1 MYCLENLK
9 YNRLYKKQFLL
20 PYVKENKL
28 KGSAILLLTPSYEF
42 SNLLMNSKFCVN
54 KNRIFQSYYVEKDI
68 MYTINNESRALE
80 IDHYQYDQ
88 NGVMLED
95 ASSVFR
101 ETTDVKNFSN
111 LEESEINDLY
121 CRLQDKVIFFNE
133 MYDDEYFTEADAANA
148 KYKRLLYNDRLRNNK
163 AMVSMYTQ
171 VKTDNPWIRKTF
183 LNYDR
188 YKQANL
194 FIDLYYYNQAYL
206 NNNKF
211 TIRKSVDMYYEFIRR
226 FIMDKRI
233 TKAGYQ
239 RITVFVPV
247 DGWAI
252 EDGSELF
259 DYRKNLNPISVIY
272 KRVRFAQNEL
282 KCFDGVDFVFIGNNG
297 YFKFAS
303 DQVNNQ
309 TYMKFAKFIT
319 KLKNNETIVE
329 EPEDQEENSS
339 DAIAAN
345 IISKIE
351 TNKGIVIHN
360 LTGNANPD
368 DTPKEADKAILVKKI
383 NDASKFAKTEDD
395 ALNKLEED
403 NDIKRILSNLEDN
416 SDNGLNYSA
425 SRGARITA
433 AQDSFMKK
441 QFNGKSVKEMINES
455 NKPKELPETSLPI
468 DTINNEWH
476 HIKTVNFEKEY
487 DLEADILK
495 CLNSLSDKNKN
506 FPVSILDVA
515 TEDTST
521 SEDSIITYTVKC
533 EGYDG
538 KRFTLKF
545 DIPKFRDHRF
555 MRLRGNEKIFS
566 IEMPLI
572 PISKTSDSRTQ
583 IATFYNKLFV
593 DRYNTS
599 TGKSNPY
606 SDRLIK
612 TLKKYKGPKIK
623 TIAGD
628 NSRVCQ
634 KYNLPIDYIDI
645 ASVYSKIIFNSEE
658 YGEITFYFNQD
669 EIRKI
674 PGVNAKNGLPIA
686 LSKDGKCLYYKPE
699 NNSTISQFI
708 ANAITDKEFRKI
720 YASQSELKRATYSR
734 CWVLNTYIPTIV
746 ILAHDIGLV
755 PAMDLAGVKYNISE
769 NKSIDIDQD
778 YIKLKDGYINFNNT
792 YDSMMLMNGLKDCN
806 TEDISIKDINKKATW
821 VEQLDNFGGRN
832 KSDGLDNF
840 KDLMYDPITIEISKD
855 YKLPTTYHE
864 ALIYASNLLVDN
876 KYVKHTDLASN
887 RYRTNEVI
895 AAQFYRVLSQSYK
908 EYAANNKRGKKFPMT
923 MKQSAVIDLVLAQNT
938 TSDLSVFQPLLE
950 IEAKNTISTKGVSG
964 LNSDRA
970 YTLEKRSYDKS
981 AQNIISMSTGFAGT
995 VGVNRY
1001 TTIDASVVGGRGYF
1015 KHSDIKDNDTVTGSM
1030 SMTESLSPF
1039 MLSSD
1044 DPFRQFMTAAQTAKH
1059 GTPINVSHPQL
1070 ITTGAQEALP
1080 YLTSDMFAFKAKKNG
1095 KVTEITNDYMLIQY
1109 SDGSKDYVD
1118 LSEQTKKNS
1127 DGGFYIDLQL
1137 TTNKKVGN
1145 SVKAGEVIAWDKKSF
1160 SNKIG
1165 DGKQLAYNMGYLAKV
1180 CIATNEDGFEDS
1192 GVCSEYLSKAMSS
1205 DIVVM
1210 KDVTLPASTNVLS
1223 IVKKGQLIREGEP
1236 LIIFQNAFD
1245 DEDANML
1252 LKNLSI
1258 EDNDIT
1264 TIGRS
1269 IVKSKVTGII
1279 SDIKIYRTCEL
1290 KDMSESLQKIV
1301 NNRENEVKRLKSIA
1315 AGSVS
1320 NGAVNFD
1327 SVGKADVSGKM
1338 KGAENSVRIEIYSR
1352 YSDAISPGDKLSCL
1366 NANKVV
1372 LMSVYPDKDAPYTD
1386 FRPNEEIDIC
1396 SSASSTDG
1404 RIITS
1409 IFKVGA
1415 MNKVL
1420 IELQRKC
1427 AEIYGKKPMTM
1438 HEIDEYFNKK

>member
-1 MYCLENLK
+1 MFCIENLK

-28 KGSAILLLTPSYEF
+28 KGSAILLLTPGYEY
-42 SNLLMNSKFCVN
+42 SNALMNTKFAVN
-54 KNRIFQSYYVEKDI
+54 KNKMFQSYYVEKDI

-80 IDHYQYDQ
+80 IDHYQYDN
-88 NGVMLED
+88 NGIMLED
-95 ASSVFR
+95 PSSIFR
-101 ETTDVKNFSN
+101 ETTDITDYSDLNDC
-111 LEESEINDLY
+111 EINELY
-121 CRLQDKVIFFNE
+121 CRLNDKVIFFNE
-133 MYDDEYFTEADAANA
+133 MYDETILNEADMANM

-163 AMVSMYTQ
+163 SMINMYTQ
-171 VKTDNPWIRKTF
+171 VKADNPWIKKTF
-183 LNYDR
+183 LSYDR
-188 YKQANL
+188 YRQANL

-211 TIRKSVDMYYEFIRR
+211 TMKKSVDMYYEFIRR
-226 FIMDKRI
+226 FIQDKRI
-233 TKAGYQ
+233 SKAGYK

-247 DGWAI
+247 NGWAC
-252 EDGSELF
+252 EEGTELF
-259 DYRKNLNPISVIY
+259 DYRRNLNPISVIY
-272 KRVRFAQNEL
+272 KRLRFAQSEL
-282 KCFDGVDFVFIGNNG
+282 KCFDGIDFLFIGDNG
-297 YFKFAS
+297 YFKFAT
-303 DQVNNQ
+303 DQINNQ
-309 TYMKFAKFIT
+309 TYMKFSTFIT
-319 KLKNNETIVE
+319 KLKNNETIIE
-329 EPEDQEENSS
+329 EPEDEEENSP

-345 IISKIE
+345 IVSKIE
-351 TNKGIVIHN
+351 ANKGIVIHN
-360 LTGNANPD
+360 LTGNAAPTD
-368 DTPKEADKAILVKKI
+368 SVKDTDKAILVKKI
-383 NDASKFAKTEDD
+383 NDASRFAKTEDD

-403 NDIKRILSNLEDN
+403 DDIKRILSNLEDE

-433 AQDSFMKK
+433 AQDSFMQK

-455 NKPKELPETSLPI
+455 NKPKELPETSIPI
-468 DTINNEWH
+468 ETINDEWH
-476 HIKTVNFEKEY
+476 HIKAVNFEKEY

-495 CLNSLSDKNKN
+495 CLNSLSDKNKA
-506 FPVSILDVA
+506 FPVSILDVS

-545 DIPKFRDHRF
+545 DLPKFRDNRF
-555 MRLRGNEKIFS
+555 MRLRGNEKVFS

-612 TLKKYKGPKIK
+612 TLKKYKGSKIK
-623 TIAGD
+623 TISGD

-645 ASVYSKIIFNSEE
+645 ASIFSKIIVDTEE
-658 YGEITFYFNQD
+658 YGEVTFYFNQD

-674 PGVNAKNGLPIA
+674 PGVNPKYGLPLA
-686 LSKDGKCLYYKPE
+686 LSKQGKCLYYKPE
-699 NNSTISQFI
+699 NSATISQFI
-708 ANAITDKEFRKI
+708 ANTITDKEFRKI
-720 YASQSELKRATYSR
+720 YAAQSELKRATYSR

-746 ILAHDIGLV
+746 VLAHDIGLV
-755 PAMDLAGVKYNISE
+755 PAMDLAGIKYNILD
-769 NKSIDIDQD
+769 NKTIDINQD
-778 YIKLKDGYINFNNT
+778 YIKLQDGYINYDNT
-792 YDSMMLMNGLKDCN
+792 YDSMMLMNGLKDCT
-806 TEDISIKDINKKATW
+806 TENISIQDINKKSTW
-821 VEQLDNFGGRN
+821 IDQLDNFGGRG

-876 KYVKHTDLASN
+876 KYVKHASLASN

-895 AAQFYRVLSQSYK
+895 AAQFYRVLSSSYK
-908 EYAANNKRGKKFPMT
+908 EYANNNKRGKKLPMT

-950 IEAKNTISTKGVSG
+950 IESKNTISTKGVSG

-970 YTLEKRSYDKS
+970 YTLDKRAYDDS

-995 VGVNRY
+995 VGVNKY
-1001 TTIDASVVGGRGYF
+1001 TTVDPNIVGGRGYF
-1015 KHSDIKDNDTVTGSM
+1015 KYSTVDEKPSVTGSM
-1030 SMTESLSPF
+1030 STTESLSPF
-1039 MLSSD
+1039 MLTSD
-1044 DPFRQFMTAAQTAKH
+1044 DPFRQFMAAAQTAKH
-1059 GTPINVSHPQL
+1059 GTPVNISHPQL

-1080 YLTSDMFAFKAKKNG
+1080 YLSSDMFAFKAKKNG
-1095 KVTEITNDYMLIQY
+1095 KVTTITDEYMLIQY
-1109 SDGSKDYVD
+1109 NDGSKDYVD
-1118 LSEQTKKNS
+1118 LSERTKKNS
-1127 DGGFYIDLQL
+1127 DGGFYISLQL

-1145 SVKAGEVIAWDKKSF
+1145 SVKAGEIIAWDKKSF

-1165 DGKQLAYNMGYLAKV
+1165 DGKQLAYNMGYLAKICV
-1180 CIATNEDGFEDS
+1180 ATNEDGFEDS
-1192 GVCSEYLSKAMSS
+1192 GACSEYLSRSMSS
-1205 DIVVM
+1205 TIVVM

-1223 IVKKGQLIREGEP
+1223 IVKKGQPIREGEP

-1269 IVKSKVTGII
+1269 IVRSKVTGVI
-1279 SDIKIYRTCEL
+1279 SDIKIYRTCEI

-1301 NNRENEVKRLKSIA
+1301 TTRENEVKRLKSIA
-1315 AGSVS
+1315 DGSVS
-1320 NGAVNFD
+1320 DGAVSFD
-1327 SVGKADVSGKM
+1327 SVGKAQVSGKM
-1338 KGAENSVRIEIYSR
+1338 KAAENSVRIEIFQKYF
-1352 YSDAISPGDKLSCL
+1352 DEMAPGDKCSVL

-1372 LMSVYPDKDAPYTD
+1372 FMAVYPDKDAPYTD
-1386 FRPNEEIDIC
+1386 FRPNEEIDMASSC
-1396 SSASSTDG
+1396 SSLDG

-1409 IFKVGA
+1409 IIKVGA
-1415 MNKVL
+1415 MNKAL

-1427 AEIYGKKPMTM
+1427 SEIYGKKPMTM
-1438 HEIDEYFNKK
+1438 HEIDDYFAKK